1 MSLILN
7 DFIYDAY
14 GYEEEDFMKNM
25 NGMVLFTN
33 PELAEAFGRMEQEIM
48 KLMQSLGLIPEDIS
62 NMMMGPPN
70 EDMMKMMAEMS
81 GMGMGF
87 DQSGSQNPFDM
98 LQAQQL

>member
-1 MSLILN
+1 MI
-7 DFIYDAY
+7 
-14 GYEEEDFMKNM
+14 
-25 NGMVLFTN
+25 LFTN

-81 GMGMGF
+81 GMGMGMGF

-98 LQAQQL
+98 LQAQQM

>member
-1 MSLILN
+1 
-7 DFIYDAY
+7 
-14 GYEEEDFMKNM
+14 
-25 NGMVLFTN
+25 
-33 PELAEAFGRMEQEIM
+33 
-48 KLMQSLGLIPEDIS
+48 MQSLGLIPEDIS